1 MKRIST
7 INLRSTSLRRAGT
20 AVVIALLVLAPA
32 GCKKKEAAP
41 PPPVTDASAQV
52 EGIKRGPTGPAKIHI
67 ANGNGVSV
75 AGGAANSFNHTTYS
89 SKVKLFSD
97 GEVRSSLQGISSDGH
112 GWLFKN
118 AGPNIKNLK
127 AGDVFM
133 VKGEMAGKVLGV
145 VTKDDQTLVE
155 MGQASLMDVVAGG
168 QLKIDAPVRF
178 SGAAKT
184 SKAEPNPF
192 LKQLHDMIE
201 PTVYADSPDNIA
213 THAAV
218 AAGNKDAA
226 IQSVTAMGGA
236 VLSGWTVTDYEFTP
250 QDSTVQFH
258 IVLQKDVGGFV
269 ARISVLGNITNF
281 EFATYLDWSTI
292 KATGGKYIGPS
303 IASSVKNMQGNL
315 KFDWEIGK
323 QTPGVW
329 ATEDRVAL
337 PGGISVP
344 LAPILDGMPL
354 TLDVSSALLIHPALT
369 GGNEFS
375 RGGFTVQWGG
385 NGMGGGFSTESTGA
399 VTDDGA
405 NINMTFGI
413 TDDMNISPVAPNAMV
428 ISYCAPRIELRLDIL
443 GPFADSVSGIVGSAI
458 DTAVGIL
465 KSYLAPGIQA
475 AIANS
480 PLSKM
485 TVSNVLASNAD
496 VFVQFITTEGVTHSS
511 NVTLAPCTKQKIKFD
526 GEGGLGAQLFG
537 MTDGAKTTTDIFTK
551 TYTHWVPDTPFCR
564 DL

>member
-1 MKRIST
+1 
-7 INLRSTSLRRAGT
+7 
-20 AVVIALLVLAPA
+20 
-32 GCKKKEAAP
+32 
-41 PPPVTDASAQV
+41 
-52 EGIKRGPTGPAKIHI
+52 
-67 ANGNGVSV
+67 
-75 AGGAANSFNHTTYS
+75 
-89 SKVKLFSD
+89 
-97 GEVRSSLQGISSDGH
+97 
-112 GWLFKN
+112 
-118 AGPNIKNLK
+118 
-127 AGDVFM
+127 
-133 VKGEMAGKVLGV
+133 
-145 VTKDDQTLVE
+145 
-155 MGQASLMDVVAGG
+155 
-168 QLKIDAPVRF
+168 
-178 SGAAKT
+178 
-184 SKAEPNPF
+184 
-192 LKQLHDMIE
+192 
-201 PTVYADSPDNIA
+201 
-213 THAAV
+213 
-218 AAGNKDAA
+218 
-226 IQSVTAMGGA
+226 
-236 VLSGWTVTDYEFTP
+236 
-250 QDSTVQFH
+250 
-258 IVLQKDVGGFV
+258 VLQKDVGGFV

-344 LAPILDGMPL
+344 LAPILEGMPL

-385 NGMGGGFSTESTGA
+385 SGMGGGFSTESTGA

-465 KSYLAPGIQA
+465 KSYLAPSIQA

-485 TVSNVLASNAD
+485 TVSNVLSSNAD

-537 MTDGAKTTTDIFTK
+537 MTDGANTTTDIFTK

-564 DL
+564 GV